1 VIFSL
6 WTKNVYIRKDFQSG
20 YLSCID
26 AASHDAVVQ
35 TQGYPTYKQ
44 ANGQAMTIT
53 DAYIAVLILLV
64 RFSEKE
70 VYKTVN
76 EAMKDQVE
84 SGEYTPFEFLSLSI
98 TIDQWQAESPLLKA
112 MIVDLL
118 NAHF

>member
-1 VIFSL
+1 
-6 WTKNVYIRKDFQSG
+6 
-20 YLSCID
+20 
-26 AASHDAVVQ
+26 
-35 TQGYPTYKQ
+35 
-44 ANGQAMTIT
+44 MTIT

-98 TIDQWQAESPLLKA
+98 TIDQW
-112 MIVDLL
+112 
-118 NAHF
+118 